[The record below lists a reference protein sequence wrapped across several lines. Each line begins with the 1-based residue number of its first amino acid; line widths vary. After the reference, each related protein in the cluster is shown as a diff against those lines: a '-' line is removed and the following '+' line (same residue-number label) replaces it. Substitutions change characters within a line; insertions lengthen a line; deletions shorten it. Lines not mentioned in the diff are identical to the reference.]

1 MLPAGTLRELVIV
14 ETQTETRN
22 TLGETS
28 STWST
33 FATRRASVEAVSY
46 SESQRQNRI
55 GAAATYT
62 VRCRYVEGITGK
74 MRIRWAS
81 RADKLLY
88 VSSVVEQGHRESHEL
103 TCEEQAT

>member
-1 MLPAGTLRELVIV
+1 MIPAGRLRELIIV

-46 SESQRQNRI
+46 SEQQRQNRI
-55 GAAATYT
+55 SGSSSFR
-62 VRCRYVEGITGK
+62 VRCRYVPGISGK
-74 MRIRWAS
+74 MRVRWAS
-81 RADKLLY
+81 RADRLLY
-88 VSSVVEQGHRESHEL
+88 ISSVVEGANQLEHEL
-103 TCEEQAT
+103 ECEEKAS